1 MDDLAPDRLTFLGR
15 RLPSWVELRVMI
27 VAPSHRLACHQAD
40 WPDAIVVV
48 EEGALDLECLGGS
61 RQRFVAGDVLSL
73 RGLPLRALHNPGPAP
88 AVLSIVSRRQ
98 APMSLG
104 SAGRLNG
111 DGR

>member
-1 MDDLAPDRLTFLGR
+1 MDAAGPERLTFLGR

-27 VAPSHRLACHQAD
+27 IAPNHRLACHQAD
-40 WPDAIVVV
+40 WPDAIIVV
-48 EEGALDLECLGGS
+48 EEGTLDLECLGGS

-73 RGLPLRALHNPGPAP
+73 CDLPLRALHNPGPEP

-104 SAGRLNG
+104 PAGRLND